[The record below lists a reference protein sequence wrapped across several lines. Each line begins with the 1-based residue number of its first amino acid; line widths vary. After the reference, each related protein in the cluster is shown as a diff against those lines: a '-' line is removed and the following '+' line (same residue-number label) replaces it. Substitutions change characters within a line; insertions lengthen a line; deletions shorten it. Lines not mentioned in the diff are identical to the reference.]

1 MPKRGRMVDPTS
13 KPLYNGSLRE
23 DLRLKIRYDVMK
35 MNIGQDEYDRI
46 MFTCVKVNGN

>member
-1 MPKRGRMVDPTS
+1 MVDPTS

-46 MFTCVKVNGN
+46 MFNV